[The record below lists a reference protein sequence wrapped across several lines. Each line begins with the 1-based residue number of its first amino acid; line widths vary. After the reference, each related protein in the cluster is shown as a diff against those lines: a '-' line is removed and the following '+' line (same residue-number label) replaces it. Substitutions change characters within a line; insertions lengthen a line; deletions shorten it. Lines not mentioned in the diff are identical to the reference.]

1 MEWPLYPDLKGQV
14 ALVTGASQGIGAA
27 IARALG
33 RQGAVVGLM
42 ARSGDKLEEVA
53 AAIRAEGG
61 RGFPLVADVSQGEAV
76 QAAIQEFIRE
86 VGPVTL
92 LVNNA
97 GITRDQLLLGLKPE
111 DWHTVLA
118 VDLTGAY
125 WVTRAVLRDMLKVRR
140 GSIVNISSV
149 VALTGNPGQ
158 TAYAAA
164 KAGLIGFTKSLAREL
179 ASRGIRVNAIAPG
192 YIETEMTARLGEA
205 VRAEYQKAIPLGFFG
220 TPDDVAQ
227 ATLFLLSSASRYIT
241 GTVLNVSGGL
251 YM

>member
-53 AAIRAEGG
+53 AAIRAEGA

>member
-1 MEWPLYPDLKGQV
+1 MEWPVYPDLKGQV

-42 ARSGDKLEEVA
+42 ARSREKLEEVA
-53 AAIRAEGG
+53 AAIRAEGA

-205 VRAEYQKAIPLGFFG
+205 LRAEYQKAIPLGFFG

>member
-1 MEWPLYPDLKGQV
+1 MEWPIYPDLKGQV

-42 ARSGDKLEEVA
+42 ARSREKLEEVA
-53 AAIRAEGG
+53 AAMRAEGAH
-61 RGFPLVADVSQGEAV
+61 GFPLVADVSQGEAV
-76 QAAIQEFIRE
+76 QSVVQEFTRE

-97 GITRDQLLLGLKPE
+97 GIARDQLLLGLKPE
-111 DWHTVLA
+111 DWHAVLA

-158 TAYAAA
+158 TAYASA

-205 VRAEYQKAIPLGFFG
+205 VRAEYRRAIPLGFFG

-227 ATLFLLSSASRYIT
+227 ATLFLLSSAARYIT
-241 GTVLNVSGGL
+241 GAVLNVSGGL